1 MAEPAA
7 VERSSARRG
16 GAGAPD
22 EEPTA
27 TLDAPPEGVVVGQE
41 ASPDPERFE
50 EHVPPDAEDDGKGK
64 RDGKKRGRAEGNEE
78 TEVDRILLAKEFAGL
93 LQVPTED
100 DEGSR

>member
-7 VERSSARRG
+7 VERSKRPSEAEQGAPTRSRPRHSMPRRRESSSARRR
-16 GAGAPD
+16 P
-22 EEPTA
+22 PTR
-27 TLDAPPEGVVVGQE
+27 T
-41 ASPDPERFE
+41 FE

-64 RDGKKRGRAEGNEE
+64 RDGKKRGRAGNEE